1 MREAWSDLL
10 GAVADVPYSVWATSI
25 VVLAVGCD
33 GGLGALSSFS
43 GSVPGI
49 VTALVTLAQAYRV
62 KAKAKAAQDE
72 SEARV
77 QAALAQAYSDKAAD
91 LVQAREMASEALTTA
106 QRAQASADEC
116 EQREAKARTA
126 ATQRELDLERQL
138 EQIRAEARASVMPRP
153 A

>member
-10 GAVADVPYSVWATSI
+10 GTVADVPYPVWATSI

-33 GGLGALSSFS
+33 GALSSFS

-116 EQREAKARTA
+116 EQREAEARTA
-126 ATQRELDLERQL
+126 AAQRELDLERQL